1 MFRNFLNHIRI
12 GLRAIQAPRTPPQGL
27 ALDLLKLQVGGPPGS
42 GDQVLWTLLLRD
54 PPGRRPPGAPPPA
67 SLEPAL
73 QSKSPRP
80 QRVAGSV
87 GRPRLKGRFADPRKP
102 QI

>member
-54 PPGRRPPGAPPPA
+54 PPGRRPRERRP
-67 SLEPAL
+67 
-73 QSKSPRP
+73 PRP
-80 QRVAGSV
+80 WNRPYKANPRGRSGSRGLSG
-87 GRPRLKGRFADPRKP
+87 GRA
-102 QI
+102 